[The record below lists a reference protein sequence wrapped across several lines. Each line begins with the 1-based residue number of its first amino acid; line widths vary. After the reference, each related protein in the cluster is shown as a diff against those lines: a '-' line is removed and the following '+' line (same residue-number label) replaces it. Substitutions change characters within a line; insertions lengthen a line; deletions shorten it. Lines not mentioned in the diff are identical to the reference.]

1 MAWNRRA
8 TVIAVIVVVV
18 GIQFVP
24 VDHSNPPTEQEVPAP
39 APVRDVLKRACYNC
53 HSNETKWP
61 WYSYVAPVSWLVAH
75 DVEEARHHMNFSAWN
90 RLSPVEQAEHQR
102 GVWKKVEN
110 GDMPPQI
117 YRSAH
122 EESHLSQADLEAL
135 RTWAESA
142 PKVEVEPGHE
152 DEHNE

>member
-8 TVIAVIVVVV
+8 TVAAIIVVIV

-24 VDHSNPPTEQEVPAP
+24 VDRSNPPVQSEVPAP
-39 APVRDVLKRACYNC
+39 QPVRDVLKRACYNC

-61 WYSYVAPVSWLVAH
+61 WYAYVAPVSWLVAH
-75 DVEEARHHMNFSAWN
+75 DVEEGRQHMNFTEWDK
-90 RLSPVEQAEHQR
+90 LSPVKQAEHQH
-102 GVWKKVEN
+102 GVWKMVQK

-122 EESHLSQADLEAL
+122 PESHLSEADRDVLKA
-135 RTWAESA
+135 WAESA
-142 PKVEVEPGHE
+142 PKVELEHGDKD
-152 DEHNE
+152 DE